1 MEKVAENK
9 MGTQPMLRLII
20 SMSLPAMF
28 SMLVQALYNVVDS
41 YFVAQINENALTAVS
56 LAFPIQT
63 LLIALSGGT
72 GIGINSLVSRRLG
85 EGRKGEASSAAT
97 HGLLLG
103 VFNWVIF
110 LIFGLFFS
118 RMFFESFTSTQ
129 EVVEMGTQYM
139 SIVCIFSFG
148 IFIEMNMEKVL
159 QATGNMIYPMLF
171 QLTGAVANII
181 LDPIFI
187 FGYLGVPAMGITG
200 AAVATVIGQILAML
214 FASFIIFR
222 KEHEVDI
229 TFRKFRLNWRVIKEI
244 YIVGFPSIVMQ
255 AIGSVMVMGLNA
267 ILMTFS
273 ETAVAVL
280 GVYYKLQSF
289 VFMPVFGLTAGVMP
303 IMGYNFGA
311 KKKARL
317 MSCLKI
323 GCIIALAI
331 MMLGTVLF
339 WIIPDQLLLIFNASS
354 DMLGIG
360 VPALETIS
368 LCFIP
373 AAMGIMFST
382 IFQAVG
388 KGAYSLVISVLRQL
402 VVILPVAFFMAQ
414 TDVLVNVWYAFPIA
428 EVFSFVAS
436 IWLFYLLYK
445 KVIKNLLHSTE
456 SLEEAN
462 PT

>member
-1 MEKVAENK
+1 MEKIAENK

-56 LAFPIQT
+56 YAFPIQT

-85 EGRKGEASSAAT
+85 EGRKKEASSAAT

-103 VFNWVIF
+103 VANWVIF

-118 RMFFESFTSTQ
+118 RMFFESFTSTE
-129 EVVEMGTQYM
+129 EVIVMGTQYM
-139 SIVCIFSFG
+139 SVVCIFSFG
-148 IFIEMNMEKVL
+148 IFIEMNMEKIL

-171 QLTGAVANII
+171 QLTGAITNII

-214 FASFIIFR
+214 FAAVVIFC

-229 TFRKFRLNWRVIKEI
+229 TFRGFRLSGKVIKEI
-244 YIVGFPSIVMQ
+244 YVVGFPSIIMQ

-267 ILMTFS
+267 ILTTFS

-280 GVYYKLQSF
+280 GIYYKLQSF

-311 KKKARL
+311 QKKKRL

-323 GCIIALAI
+323 GCIIALGI
-331 MMLGTVLF
+331 MLVGTVLF
-339 WIIPDQLLLIFNASS
+339 WVIPGELLLIFNAST

-373 AAMGIMFST
+373 AALGIMFST

-388 KGAYSLVISVLRQL
+388 KGAYSLIISVLRQL
-402 VVILPVAFFMAQ
+402 VVIMPVAYMMAQ
-414 TDVLVNVWYAFPIA
+414 TGVLSNVWYAFPIA

-436 IWLFYLLYK
+436 VLLFFLLYK
-445 KVIKNLLHSTE
+445 KVIKNLGRSRE
-456 SLEEAN
+456 QLEQASRF
-462 PT
+462 